1 MNTTYYLSQCLQAF
15 SVPFVLSKQ
24 LILQL
29 LTTFRAGITSLEY
42 V

>member
-29 LTTFRAGITSLEY
+29 LIAFRAGIASLEY